1 MVSYLVPC
9 SHVCFAVLFS
19 IAITLL
25 GEERAG
31 LYTSLEYVAFC
42 LFSLPLG
49 VGDWLRIAIMASLDF
64 SLNFLTNQSLI
75 RHVCHLATTI
85 NCIH

>member
-1 MVSYLVPC
+1 MCCLTLFLVLM
-9 SHVCFAVLFS
+9 FVLLS
-19 IAITLL
+19 CL
-25 GEERAG
+25 ERAG
-31 LYTSLEYVAFC
+31 LYASLAYVAFC

-49 VGDWLRIAIMASLDF
+49 VGDWLWIAIMASLDF

-75 RHVCHLATTI
+75 RRVCHLATTI